1 MDIFATVTALAAL
14 LTALANSFIILEMRK
29 QRTAT
34 TKPVLKL
41 LSKYSKAIVDN
52 DSKEWVWENKESF
65 NFIDLSLINFGAG
78 PSLNL
83 VAEWDISIDK
93 LVDALKYFD
102 PYNQMKLSYKKGFV
116 EIDNSLHAINNQK
129 TVFLEAVPVSQNQKE
144 VFIKLPS
151 YFISAF
157 EKYVQLGI
165 LDRPKTGTTSPFEIP
180 DFPSASIMLNYEDI
194 NGVKFQQT
202 FLITASFS
210 SVSHG
215 NENIGTEVDASF
227 NVKEVS

>member
-1 MDIFATVTALAAL
+1 MDIVATVTALAAL
-14 LTALANSFIILEMRK
+14 LTALANSFIIFEMRK

-41 LSKYSKAIVDN
+41 LSKYSKAIVEKE
-52 DSKEWVWENKESF
+52 SKEWAWENKESSH
-65 NFIDLSLINFGAG
+65 FIDLNLINFGTG

-83 VAEWDISIDK
+83 AAEWDISLDK

-102 PYNQMKLSYKKGFV
+102 PYKQMKFSHKKGFV
-116 EIDNSLHAINNQK
+116 EIDKSFHAIHNQK
-129 TVFLEAVPVSQNQKE
+129 IIFLEAVPVSQNKKE
-144 VFIKLPS
+144 VSIKLPS

-165 LDRPKTGTTSPFEIP
+165 LDRPQTETTGPFEIP
-180 DFPSASIMLNYEDI
+180 DFPSASVTLNYEDI
-194 NGVKFQQT
+194 NGIKFHQK
-202 FLITASFS
+202 FLVTISFS
-210 SVSHG
+210 SVFHA
-215 NENIGTEVDASF
+215 NENTGTEVNASF